1 MTIKPN
7 KILLIAGYLLRRAA
21 GGGNAIDRNPLA
33 RLGSTCPAS
42 GRGELRCKA
51 GLFLTAFAWGLL
63 ISPVWSQEVAAPE
76 ADREIKKADVL
87 DWVDGLNASSRARRT
102 ESEKKLIEAGPDVL
116 KWLPESGD
124 RLSIETV
131 ERLDRIREKL
141 TKIRTKNE
149 SKLEFSQ
156 IRLGKISNLGEA
168 LEAIS
173 RDSGVEFEHDADES
187 IAVSPIPTPLPFWH
201 ALDFVLDAAKLD
213 INFYGGD
220 ENTLKLIARAKGR
233 PSRVD
238 SAAYA
243 GVYRIEPTAV
253 TARRNLNQPDLSGLN
268 VAVKISWQ
276 PTTTPIGLI
285 IPVPQLSGRLSDS
298 SRLKPQ
304 TTSDKIDVATNSDL
318 AMSEFYLPMQLPA
331 DQPKT
336 IKSLSGV
343 VRAMLP
349 GKRQTFELALSE
361 TAASKTIDA
370 MTVTVEAVR
379 KNGPLHEIRVGVE
392 LKNADRSLESHRQ
405 WIFENA
411 VHVLRKDG
419 SRADHLGYETYRQTS
434 SGVGIGYL
442 FDLGDTVGESTLIY
456 KSPTAVIQNEVSFVI
471 QDIPMP

>member
-1 MTIKPN
+1 MITKVMVYPGFALA
-7 KILLIAGYLLRRAA
+7 IL
-21 GGGNAIDRNPLA
+21 
-33 RLGSTCPAS
+33 S
-42 GRGELRCKA
+42 
-51 GLFLTAFAWGLL
+51 TAFLVN
-63 ISPVWSQEVAAPE
+63 PVWSQDESETETPAAVE
-76 ADREIKKADVL
+76 KSDVL
-87 DWVDGLNASSRARRT
+87 DWVDDLNSSSRARRI
-102 ESEKKLIEAGPDVL
+102 ESERKLIEAGPGIL
-116 KWLPESGD
+116 PWLPKSNE
-124 RLSIETV
+124 RLSMETV
-131 ERLDRIREKL
+131 GRLVRIKDKL
-141 TKIRTKNE
+141 TKMRTKDE
-149 SKLEFSQ
+149 SKLELSQ
-156 IRLGKISNLGEA
+156 VRLSQISNLGEA

-173 RDSGVEFEHDADES
+173 RDSGVEFEHEANES

-201 ALDFVLDAAKLD
+201 ALDFVLDAANLD

-220 ENTLKLIARAKGR
+220 QDTLKLEPRAKGR

-253 TARRNLNQPDLSGLN
+253 TSRRNLSKPDLSGLN
-268 VAVKISWQ
+268 IAVHISWQ

-285 IPVPQLSGRLSDS
+285 IPVAQLSGRLSNS

-304 TTSDKIDVATNSDL
+304 TSSEKIDVATNSDL
-318 AMSEFYLPMQLPA
+318 AMSEFFLPMQLPA
-331 DQPKT
+331 DQPRK

-349 GKRQTFELALSE
+349 GKRQTFNLGLSE
-361 TAASKTIDA
+361 SASSNTIDA
-370 MTVTVEAVR
+370 MTVTVEEIR

-392 LKNADRSLESHRQ
+392 LDNADRSLESHRH

-411 VHVLRKDG
+411 VHVQRKDG

-442 FDLGDTVGESTLIY
+442 FDLGDAVGEATLVY
-456 KSPTAVIQNEVSFVI
+456 ESPTAVIQDEVSFVI